1 MLQRLLYIYKLYSA
15 YAMKHCADFYAFS
28 HMCFHFNYTLF
39 FYIIS
44 HLLQFLL
51 GDFCS
56 DLTRVRCANA
66 LEQTK
71 YS

>member
-1 MLQRLLYIYKLYSA
+1 MYS
-15 YAMKHCADFYAFS
+15 HTCVS
-28 HMCFHFNYTLF
+28 TLITHFF

>member
-1 MLQRLLYIYKLYSA
+1 
-15 YAMKHCADFYAFS
+15 MKHCEDFYAFS

-51 GDFCS
+51 SDFCS

>member
-1 MLQRLLYIYKLYSA
+1 MLWSTVQIS
-15 YAMKHCADFYAFS
+15 MHS
-28 HMCFHFNYTLF
+28 HTCVSTLITHF

-51 GDFCS
+51 SDFCS